1 MRISDWSSDVCS
13 SDLAGDALPSLCR
26 RLPVRQMR
34 QASSRH
40 RYSSFPPCCSPVPVV
55 LCGSYA
61 EQGSGGR
68 HRPAIRQEIRRRRL
82 KLSDNPTAP
91 LSPCSSD
98 VANLQSEERRVG
110 KECVS
115 KF

>member
-1 MRISDWSSDVCS
+1 
-13 SDLAGDALPSLCR
+13 
-26 RLPVRQMR
+26 MR

-82 KLSDNPTAP
+82 KLRDNPTAP

-98 VANLQSEERRVG
+98 VANLPLCTIFRYSVSIRSEERRVG
-110 KECVS
+110 NECVS
-115 KF
+115 TCRSRWSPYH